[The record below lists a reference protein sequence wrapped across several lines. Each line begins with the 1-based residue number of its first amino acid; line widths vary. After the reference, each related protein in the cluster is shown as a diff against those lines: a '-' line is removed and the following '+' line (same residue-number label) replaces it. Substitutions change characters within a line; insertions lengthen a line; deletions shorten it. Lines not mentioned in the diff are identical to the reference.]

1 MIEILKE
8 ISFDWNDIIDQVQVF
23 SSLLNK
29 YATVKGVDLDLGPV
43 PSYPNCKKIDIQK
56 HFPNLYAPTQI
67 FINLEKIKNLGVD
80 LYILDRHVA
89 SRRSFKSEL
98 LAYSGPT
105 LSNPA
110 SHLV

>member
-8 ISFDWNDIIDQVQVF
+8 ISFDWNDIINQVQVF

-56 HFPNLYAPTQI
+56 HFPNFYAPTQI

-98 LAYSGPT
+98 LA
-105 LSNPA
+105 
-110 SHLV
+110 